1 MSGAFTAKM
10 SQTYDVMGFPV
21 PKEEAVLFPPG
32 WLETASPDERAAAG
46 VYQLDDPPP
55 APKGKV
61 LVSQKR
67 ERNEDGE
74 PYWRTAGT
82 KAPPAAPPS
91 PPPMVAVSALLTLPD
106 STVVSAEVR
115 LTPEQVASLGA

>member
-10 SQTYDVMGFPV
+10 IQTYDVVGFPV
-21 PKEEAVLFPPG
+21 PKEETVLFPPG
-32 WLETASPDERAAAG
+32 WLETSSPDERAAAG

-61 LVSQKR
+61 IVSQTL
-67 ERNEDGE
+67 ELNDDGE
-74 PYWRTAGT
+74 PYWLTAFT

-91 PPPMVAVSALLTLPD
+91 PPPMVSVSALLTLPD
-106 STVVSAEVR
+106 NTVVSAEVR